1 MSVKSDFAE
10 EARRIKARNLR
21 YKKAIS
27 TELNLEQI
35 TQNLWEMQEQSSNI
49 RWWYAQGDETML
61 DEMIGD
67 EEESYE
73 LRMAFSTLDAD
84 CEQMIDD
91 LDNEWVPEFFDDFFG
106 AIVGGSCGGM
116 LGFDSYAGDYFDIT
130 GYEESLAQ
138 KECCKRMKAHTKDEI
153 LDAYSVCFRV
163 AINYISLKNRYDN
176 LKSYIDILNGTNT
189 GFLKTVKRIEE
200 LYDEFSNDPL
210 SLATREFDRLVNN
223 MPDEV
228 WLQ

>member
-91 LDNEWVPEFFDDFFG
+91 LDNEWVPEFFDVFFG

>member
-10 EARRIKARNLR
+10 DARRIKARNLR

-84 CEQMIDD
+84 CEHMIDD
-91 LDNEWVPEFFDDFFG
+91 LDNELVPEFFDVFFG